1 MTVVIIAG
9 GNIDID
15 FTRGFIDDLHESSL
29 FIIACDRG
37 YESCLALGLKPD
49 LVVGDFDSASEGT
62 LERAISSGVDL
73 VRLNPIKDDTDME
86 AALGVAIERTSPRD
100 KIYLMGGTGTRLD
113 HVMGNIAL
121 IGKGILADRAVTM
134 VDSHNLIQM
143 IGAGET
149 LQIKKESQF
158 GKYVSVFPY
167 MEIVNG
173 LTMTGFKYPLS
184 NEKVEGFNTLTVS
197 NELLADIG
205 EISIKTGKLIIMQTK
220 D

>member
-1 MTVVIIAG
+1 
-9 GNIDID
+9 
-15 FTRGFIDDLHESSL
+15 
-29 FIIACDRG
+29 
-37 YESCLALGLKPD
+37 
-49 LVVGDFDSASEGT
+49 
-62 LERAISSGVDL
+62 
-73 VRLNPIKDDTDME
+73 ME

-134 VDSHNLIQM
+134 VDSHNLVQM